1 MRVAAIMWQQQAA
14 SCKPQATSHK
24 PRSALFGLRLVAW
37 SLLAVPVLLSV
48 PLLLAQQDKSQRIS
62 PPAKVELMLNGRKVT
77 VEYSRPQIRDPKTGQ
92 PRKIMGGV
100 VPYGI
105 PWRTGANE
113 ATAFVTEG
121 EVSVG
126 GVHLPKGSYT
136 LYTLPNPDSWWLII
150 SKKTG
155 QWGDPYPGAQEDFA
169 VIPMQLEHPPQA
181 VESFTITLDP
191 PQYSQSQATP
201 ARLCLAWENTKACV
215 TLAPE

>member
-1 MRVAAIMWQQQAA
+1 MRSLGIMV
-14 SCKPQATSHK
+14 
-24 PRSALFGLRLVAW
+24 L
-37 SLLAVPVLLSV
+37 VLLLV
-48 PLLLAQQDKSQRIS
+48 PLILAQQDKSQRVS
-62 PPAKVELMLNGRKVT
+62 PPAKVELRLNGKKIT
-77 VEYSRPQIRDPKTGQ
+77 VDYSRPQIRDPKTGQ

-121 EVSVG
+121 DVNVG
-126 GVHLPKGSYT
+126 GVHVPRGSYT

-155 QWGDPYPGAQEDFA
+155 QWGDPYPGTQEDFA
-169 VIPMQLEHPPQA
+169 VIPMQLEHPPQT
-181 VESFTITLDP
+181 VDRFTITLDP
-191 PQYSQSQATP
+191 PQSTHQAANASEATP

-215 TLAPE
+215 TVAPA